1 MNRPYRQGD
10 VPLVPCQKPLG
21 NLQEKARDKGK
32 VILAYG
38 EVTGHAHAIHGD
50 SACVMTTESNKE
62 YLYVGYK
69 AVSTITPEKIE
80 EAHDGISLRVYDI
93 SGIIYR
99 MEKDLRAQLERAV
112 RNRVSLSFP
121 GETLQHEEHDAIVV
135 PPGWYQLPGQREYTS
150 ADMPAIR
157 VAD

>member
-1 MNRPYRQGD
+1 MNRLYRQGD
-10 VPLVPCQKPLG
+10 VPLVPCRKPSG
-21 NLQEKARDKGK
+21 SLQGKARDNGK

-50 SACVMTTESNKE
+50 GACVMTAGSNEE
-62 YLYVGYK
+62 YLYIGDE
-69 AVSTITPEKIE
+69 AVSTITPKKIE

-99 MEKDLRAQLERAV
+99 MEKDLRAQLELAV
-112 RNRVSLSFP
+112 RNRASLSFP